1 MTALQTENFMDG
13 KIATL
18 AAGVAALASG
28 PALAAPNA
36 PAVPVASSYAELLQP
51 IANATERLQLADAQD
66 QANAPRLILAQWGR
80 DHHHH
85 HHHHHNRAWWLWHG
99 YYWYGGRWTLRPVQH
114 HHHHHHPH
122 HDGYG
127 Y

>member
-1 MTALQTENFMDG
+1 MDG

-51 IANATERLQLADAQD
+51 IPNATERLQLADAQE

-80 DHHHH
+80 DRHHHH
-85 HHHHHNRAWWLWHG
+85 HHHHHNRAWWLGHG
-99 YYWYGGRWTLRPVQH
+99 YYWYGGRWTLRPVHHHHDH
-114 HHHHHHPH
+114 HHHHHNYN
-122 HDGYG
+122 GY
-127 Y
+127 